1 MALPLLILAAALAAV
16 PAQPP
21 GASGTAPSAP
31 GPSGGSAAAPAP
43 PLPSGE
49 KAGVRRGAKLDPP
62 ATVREAAT
70 RFRAALDAGA
80 DRAALAA
87 LAAEYVDYPE
97 VARRSVGPA
106 WKKLG
111 AGDRAAVVTA
121 VRALLEETYLGRL
134 GPAGQATF
142 LVQQASTKG
151 AGATVKAVAAQGER
165 VVPLELRLTRGADG
179 RWRLHDAVVAGVA
192 IVEGWQEQFPQLLA
206 LGGVARLT
214 AQLEVERAALVE
226 KRRPAAGVRPP
237 VP

>member
-1 MALPLLILAAALAAV
+1 MALPLLILAAALAAAP
-16 PAQPP
+16 PAAAAASPAKAASPQP
-21 GASGTAPSAP
+21 GAAKPAAKAP
-31 GPSGGSAAAPAP
+31 
-43 PLPSGE
+43 
-49 KAGVRRGAKLDPP
+49 AKLDPA

-70 RFRAALDAGA
+70 RFRAALDGGA
-80 DRAALAA
+80 DREALAA

-111 AGDRAAVVTA
+111 AVDRAAVVAA

-142 LVQQASTKG
+142 LVQRSSAKG

-165 VVPLELRLTRGADG
+165 VVPLELRLGRGLDG

-214 AQLEVERAALVE
+214 AQLEVERRALVE
-226 KRRPAAGVRPP
+226 KRRPPP
-237 VP
+237 VAPPAAAP